1 MCRHGNHT
9 AGKNKSKVTEPHLGR
24 DLQRSLS
31 SIFGTDSEL
40 GRLVDQAAG
49 LLDPWPESLDLHVRE
64 LATLNYWIIWL
75 LNSAVRLVMNLNIIK

>member
-9 AGKNKSKVTEPHLGR
+9 GRKNKSKVTEPHLGR

-40 GRLVDQAAG
+40 GRLVDQAAS

-64 LATLNYWIIWL
+64 LATLNYWITWL
-75 LNSAVRLVMNLNIIK
+75 LNSAVRLVMNINIKK